1 MASLT
6 YSNGIYNIAI
16 TGTFTRN
23 QKSGAFTVK
32 STDSDIDEK
41 NRLVDIWAANAN
53 MQVQVT
59 VINNT
64 TTIYNCLIMSISKEN
79 QLIQLKIL
87 SEF

>member
-32 STDSDIDEK
+32 STDSDKDEK

-59 VINNT
+59 VIRE
-64 TTIYNCLIMSISKEN
+64 CR
-79 QLIQLKIL
+79 QIL
-87 SEF
+87 RNFITN